1 MLHFDS
7 DRGRWYMVT
16 SGIDGRMKA
25 IPVISDDDIGFMPNI
40 VIPIGGEGQAS
51 VN

>member
-7 DRGRWYMVT
+7 DKNRWYLVT
-16 SGIDGRMKA
+16 SGVGGRMKA

-40 VIPIGGEGQAS
+40 VIPIDGDGQAS